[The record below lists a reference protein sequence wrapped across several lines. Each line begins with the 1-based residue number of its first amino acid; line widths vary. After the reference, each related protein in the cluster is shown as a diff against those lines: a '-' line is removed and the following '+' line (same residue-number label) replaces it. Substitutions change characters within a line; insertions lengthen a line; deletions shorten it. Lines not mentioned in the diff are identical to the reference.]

1 LCFGGA
7 EEEKFS
13 PPQVSL
19 LPSFKNF
26 IFAITK
32 KTLEYIF

>member
-19 LPSFKNF
+19 LPSKISFLPLQ
-26 IFAITK
+26 K